1 MASAN
6 DSVDEKIEIAA
17 ESDSEGSDKAHES
30 SPSDSHYSDC

>member
-17 ESDSEGSDKAHES
+17 ESDFGK
-30 SPSDSHYSDC
+30 

>member
-17 ESDSEGSDKAHES
+17 ESDSEGSEWQGSRIFALRLTL
-30 SPSDSHYSDC
+30 